1 MEESVERYKADIHRL
16 HEIDNE
22 LERLGNPWP
31 EAAQGVLED
40 PDRLEEAEALLTS
53 VRERQRP
60 FPELGDGPQLHDL
73 TDFES
78 IAVKAAAQ
86 LVGRDRPEYNPLY
99 VWSRDEGIARQLLGA
114 VGRTYRESHPD
125 SRMAVSSVTDFASDF
140 IRALGGG
147 VAGAWRERWWTVD
160 LLLVYGIEDLS
171 QTERAQ
177 DEFFHLFE
185 ALRRRGARIMLVGD
199 CAPSAIAS
207 IDDRLRSRFEGGLAL
222 ELSSGSPGEIHLV
235 HPEEAKDEDKRFVPS
250 LEQATGSSGE
260 ARKPGPSLAP
270 VAVTEPPKKGGAWF
284 PSPENVVLHWPKL
297 ADLMIEELE

>member
-1 MEESVERYKADIHRL
+1 
-16 HEIDNE
+16 
-22 LERLGNPWP
+22 
-31 EAAQGVLED
+31 
-40 PDRLEEAEALLTS
+40 
-53 VRERQRP
+53 
-60 FPELGDGPQLHDL
+60 
-73 TDFES
+73 
-78 IAVKAAAQ
+78 
-86 LVGRDRPEYNPLY
+86 
-99 VWSRDEGIARQLLGA
+99 
-114 VGRTYRESHPD
+114 
-125 SRMAVSSVTDFASDF
+125 
-140 IRALGGG
+140 
-147 VAGAWRERWWTVD
+147 
-160 LLLVYGIEDLS
+160 
-171 QTERAQ
+171 
-177 DEFFHLFE
+177 
-185 ALRRRGARIMLVGD
+185 MLVGD